1 MLSRNTATPIPS
13 DRKGLYPV
21 GTAFYRNGREQRGIG
36 VNHWGAFITELDPL
50 GAPSNYVTD
59 FADIKQTWGLPF
71 VRMAVGMYSRA
82 TWYNQWHL
90 NKAAFYA
97 KLDEVVARA
106 EALGLG
112 IVAVLVWGARGFT
125 DACYDIYGTFEP
137 PKNLAYKHTKAW
149 QLFETFVTEV
159 VTRYKN
165 SPAIWAWQLGN
176 EVINTIGA
184 EYHPSW
190 KVDGTDAV
198 AGAIV
203 NWGTKPGGGTY
214 APSDKMTMAE
224 WQAFSQNAV
233 ALINSLDEHRR
244 CIFGGSPL
252 GNSFAVKIQTAN
264 SLAADTLADW
274 NGVASTDFMPWI
286 AYREKAFSGLG
297 QHVYPRN
304 LADSRF
310 FSGAEKTAGEI
321 IALSKAWADQVGKP
335 FYLGEFGATRY
346 KNSDENVDEVSTDA
360 ATEQAAF
367 NEALNVGVIAGGVK
381 LASVWNW
388 SGDVT
393 SPVNTVPDWMRWKL
407 TDATRTYQLTA
418 IAAANAA
425 MQV

>member
-1 MLSRNTATPIPS
+1 MLARNTGTPIPT

-21 GTAFYRNGREQRGIG
+21 GTSFYRNGSEQRGIG
-36 VNHWGAFITELDPL
+36 VNHWGAFIHELAPL
-50 GAPSNYVTD
+50 GVPSD
-59 FADIKQTWGLPF
+59 FNADFTAIKQTWGLPF
-71 VRMAVGMYSRA
+71 VRVAVGMYSRS

-90 NKAAFYA
+90 NKPAFYA
-97 KLDEVVARA
+97 KLDQVVAKA

-125 DACYDIYGTFEP
+125 DACYDIYGQFEP

-149 QLFETFVTEV
+149 QLFETYVTEI

-190 KVDGTDAV
+190 KLDGTDGV

-224 WQAFSQNAV
+224 WQAFSSNFV
-233 ALINSLDEHRR
+233 ALVNSLDEHRR
-244 CIFGGSPL
+244 CIFGGSPI

-274 NGVASTDFMPWI
+274 NGVASTEFTPWI
-286 AYREKAFSGLG
+286 AHREKAFNCLE
-297 QHVYPRN
+297 QHIYPRS

-310 FSGAEKTAGEI
+310 FSGSEKTAGEI
-321 IALSKAWADQVGKP
+321 IALSKGWADQVGKP
-335 FYLGEFGATRY
+335 FYLGEFGATQH
-346 KNSDENVDEVSTDA
+346 KNSGENVDELSTNL
-360 ATEQAAF
+360 ATEQSAF
-367 NEALNVGVIAGGVK
+367 NEILNTGIVGGGVK
-381 LASVWNW
+381 LSSVWNW
-388 SGDVT
+388 AGDVT
-393 SPVNTVPDWMRWKL
+393 SPVNTVSDWMRWKL

-418 IAAANAA
+418 IAAASAA
-425 MQV
+425 MQA